1 MTLKPRIVLTIL
13 FIAAFAYAVIAS
25 WSMPFQALLFP
36 WTISLIGLSL
46 LAVQLYR
53 DLTEKSS
60 VAKENEPSGAD
71 MDFTEEETTVAG
83 RKIAIELFAWIYG
96 LVAGLWLIG
105 FHATIPLFVG
115 LYLLRSRVNTYLAA
129 ALAFSMW
136 LVTWLVFD
144 RLLNLPFP
152 RGVLIELFLPS

>member
-1 MTLKPRIVLTIL
+1 MTFKPRIVLTLL
-13 FIAAFAYAVIAS
+13 FIAAFGYAMINS
-25 WSMPFQALLFP
+25 SSMPFQALLFP

-46 LAVQLYR
+46 LVVQLYR
-53 DLTEKSS
+53 DLTGKAS
-60 VAKENEPSGAD
+60 VAKEDEPSGAD

-83 RKIAIELFAWIYG
+83 RKIALELFAWVYG
-96 LVAGLWLIG
+96 LVAGLWFIG

-115 LYLLRSRVNTYLAA
+115 LYLLRSRVNIYLTA

-144 RLLNLPFP
+144 SLLNLPFP
-152 RGVLIELFLPS
+152 RGVLMELFLPS

>member
-1 MTLKPRIVLTIL
+1 MTFKPRIVLTLL
-13 FIAAFAYAVIAS
+13 FIAAFGYAMIAS

-46 LAVQLYR
+46 LLVQLYR
-53 DLTEKSS
+53 DLTAGAAVTKD
-60 VAKENEPSGAD
+60 NEPSGAD
-71 MDFTEEETTVAG
+71 MDFTEEETTAAG
-83 RKIAIELFAWIYG
+83 RKIALELFGWIYG

-105 FHATIPLFVG
+105 FHAAIPLFVG
-115 LYLLRSRVNTYLAA
+115 LYLLRSGIHVYLTAV
-129 ALAFSMW
+129 LAFSMW

-144 RLLNLPFP
+144 SLLNLPFP